1 MEQKRAFGKLRS
13 LLSRAK
19 EASEEEGLRYVIR
32 MGVKKARNYLVTSF
46 WFYYYKMLKSRRTF
60 AFRGDAYRYFYHR
73 YNTTWRNERTVE
85 IPIILEVLNKSKG
98 KSILEVGNVLLHY
111 FPVNHDVVDKYEKA
125 EGVINRD
132 IIDFHPSKE
141 YDLIISIS
149 TLEHVGWDEN
159 VSDHK
164 ILHDPSKILRAIEN
178 LRGLLAPQGNIVVT
192 LPLGLNPELDRLLR
206 NSKVQFT
213 ELFCLKRVS
222 KDNAWIEVDWQEAQT
237 LRYNNPFP
245 AANGLVIGI
254 IKK

>member
-1 MEQKRAFGKLRS
+1 
-13 LLSRAK
+13 
-19 EASEEEGLRYVIR
+19 
-32 MGVKKARNYLVTSF
+32 
-46 WFYYYKMLKSRRTF
+46 
-60 AFRGDAYRYFYHR
+60 
-73 YNTTWRNERTVE
+73 
-85 IPIILEVLNKSKG
+85 LEVLNKSKG
-98 KSILEVGNVLLHY
+98 KSILEVGNVLSHY
-111 FPVNHDVVDKYEKA
+111 FPVNHDVVDKYEKV

-206 NSKVQFT
+206 NGKVQFT

-237 LRYNNPFP
+237 
-245 AANGLVIGI
+245 
-254 IKK
+254 